1 MSLWEASLSW
11 LRGLF
16 FKQEMEL
23 SLMGLQ
29 NAGKTALINA
39 VDNVGYSEDLDPT
52 VSVLYNFFYNSRTK
66 LIDDKVNVVF
76 DDRMGFYQTD
86 AAQRN
91 VYKKAGLGSGTE
103 SRSSIREGFCRDNP
117 AIVYVVDAADV
128 DNLFISKKELHKLLS
143 KTSLNGIPLLV
154 LGNKMDEPG
163 ALSKDAFTEEMGL
176 QLLSDREVCCFMISC
191 KNYTNIDQVDFA
203 VRTLTILTSE
213 TWSLHHDNILS
224 DLGEEEEAGRV
235 EWT

>member
-1 MSLWEASLSW
+1 MNQKFLSSPSMSLWEASLSW

-52 VSVLYNFFYNSRTK
+52 IGFHMREVTK
-66 LIDDKVNVVF
+66 
-76 DDRMGFYQTD
+76 
-86 AAQRN
+86 RN
-91 VYKKAGLGSGTE
+91 VILKLRDGSGQ
-103 SRSSIREGFCRDNP
+103 SGFRSFWEGFCRDNP

-224 DLGEEEEAGRV
+224 DLGEEEEAGRKKK
-235 EWT
+235 EEEDMSPDRAPGP

>member
-11 LRGLF
+11 LRGVNRFSECFCSLL

-52 VSVLYNFFYNSRTK
+52 IGFHMREVTK
-66 LIDDKVNVVF
+66 
-76 DDRMGFYQTD
+76 
-86 AAQRN
+86 RN
-91 VYKKAGLGSGTE
+91 VIFKLWDGSGQ
-103 SRSSIREGFCRDNP
+103 SGFRSFWEGFCRDNP
-117 AIVYVVDAADV
+117 AIVYVVDAADL

-191 KNYTNIDQVDFA
+191 KNYTNIDQVFDW
-203 VRTLTILTSE
+203 L
-213 TWSLHHDNILS
+213 LS
-224 DLGEEEEAGRV
+224 KLKN
-235 EWT
+235 

>member
-11 LRGLF
+11 LRGLL

-52 VSVLYNFFYNSRTK
+52 IGFHMREVTK
-66 LIDDKVNVVF
+66 
-76 DDRMGFYQTD
+76 
-86 AAQRN
+86 RN
-91 VYKKAGLGSGTE
+91 VIFKLWDGSGQ
-103 SRSSIREGFCRDNP
+103 SGFRSFWEGFCRDNP
-117 AIVYVVDAADV
+117 AIVYVVDAADL

-224 DLGEEEEAGRV
+224 DKPWRVEEEAGRV

>member
-1 MSLWEASLSW
+1 MNQVYCICQKFLSSPSMSLWEASLSW
-11 LRGLF
+11 LRGFSECLCSLF

-52 VSVLYNFFYNSRTK
+52 LR
-66 LIDDKVNVVF
+66 D
-76 DDRMGFYQTD
+76 
-86 AAQRN
+86 
-91 VYKKAGLGSGTE
+91 GSGQ
-103 SRSSIREGFCRDNP
+103 SGFRSFWEGFCRDNP
-117 AIVYVVDAADV
+117 AKVYVVDAADV

-191 KNYTNIDQVDFA
+191 KNYTNIDQVFDW
-203 VRTLTILTSE
+203 L
-213 TWSLHHDNILS
+213 LS
-224 DLGEEEEAGRV
+224 KLKN
-235 EWT
+235 

>member
-11 LRGLF
+11 LRGLL

-52 VSVLYNFFYNSRTK
+52 IGFHMREVTK
-66 LIDDKVNVVF
+66 
-76 DDRMGFYQTD
+76 
-86 AAQRN
+86 RN
-91 VYKKAGLGSGTE
+91 VIFKLWDGSGQ
-103 SRSSIREGFCRDNP
+103 SGFRSFWEGFCRDNP
-117 AIVYVVDAADV
+117 AIVYVVDAADL

-224 DLGEEEEAGRV
+224 DK
-235 EWT
+235 

>member
-1 MSLWEASLSW
+1 MNQVYCICQKFLSSPSMSLWEASLSW
-11 LRGLF
+11 LRGFSECLCSLF

-52 VSVLYNFFYNSRTK
+52 IGFHMREVTK
-66 LIDDKVNVVF
+66 
-76 DDRMGFYQTD
+76 
-86 AAQRN
+86 RN
-91 VYKKAGLGSGTE
+91 VILKLRDGSGQ
-103 SRSSIREGFCRDNP
+103 SGFRSFWEGFCRDNP
-117 AIVYVVDAADV
+117 AKVYVVDAADV

-191 KNYTNIDQVDFA
+191 KNYTNIDQVFDW
-203 VRTLTILTSE
+203 L
-213 TWSLHHDNILS
+213 LS
-224 DLGEEEEAGRV
+224 KLKN
-235 EWT
+235 